1 MRVVIQ
7 RVKNASVEIAGQ
19 PTQAIGRGLLIF
31 IGIEEADNHEDIEWL
46 VSKIAQLRIFEDEEN
61 RMNLDIQQI
70 RGSFLVISQF
80 TLHASIRKGNR
91 PSFIRA
97 AKPEIAVPLYTSFID
112 QLKEK
117 TGLTLK
123 TGIFGAHMDI
133 TLLNDG
139 PVTLTMDSKNRE

>member
-31 IGIEEADNHEDIEWL
+31 IGIEEADNHEDIDWL
-46 VSKIAQLRIFEDEEN
+46 VAKIAQLRIFEDEEN

>member
-31 IGIEEADNHEDIEWL
+31 IGIEEADNHEDIDWL
-46 VSKIAQLRIFEDEEN
+46 VSKIAQLRIFEDEHN

-70 RGSFLVISQF
+70 KGSFLVISQF
-80 TLHASIRKGNR
+80 TLHASTRKGNR

-97 AKPEIAVPLYTSFID
+97 ARPEIAVPLYTSFID